1 MYRNTIIVLHGTVF
15 LHIRTS
21 CNLYFDIIDHWE
33 KFQTSKLQRNKL
45 IGVLHITT
53 IVPLTSLSLM
63 SFSHATKTNTAGTQL
78 FILLCGYLL
87 LPFRDIQLYY
97 SFKQLLLFSRVCT
110 S

>member
-53 IVPLTSLSLM
+53 IVPLTRRKKDDNLM
-63 SFSHATKTNTAGTQL
+63 VHSHMYEQRAGKH
-78 FILLCGYLL
+78 IIEGVKLL
-87 LPFRDIQLYY
+87 
-97 SFKQLLLFSRVCT
+97 
-110 S
+110 